1 MKATSNLREVV
12 NRLTV
17 KPQLNISPLT
27 TLARAAVATAAFAC
41 LSGGAGTLAAQT
53 EGNYTVRADQ
63 PHQVIRGL
71 GFEIQSDSIGS
82 GNAGMP
88 EEVIAVPHD
97 LTPSEKVRFAKEMLH
112 GFRYARLAMGLY
124 LRGLDADKKHII
136 ERYPGQMADLKQ
148 MQDLSGIEG
157 FDVEYW
163 SPAPF
168 WKKDKTYYGGTIGGN
183 DPAFVNDFSNA
194 MVQDLKYLK
203 GHGLRVSQWSLQNEP
218 NVDLAAKLQGGPV
231 GSAKGQAYSTCY
243 YSPEDYRTVLSAT
256 APKVKALFP
265 SVDIHAPSNDG
276 ASGKWGQAIRKDP
289 NWKSYVDSWT
299 WHQIGHNSSDQITL
313 RDKYLANTE
322 GKPVYETEFE
332 YQFWDKAISVDGY
345 FMNTGQT
352 LMNWMVFEDSPV
364 WYWIHA
370 LKPVTNMEATGYALG
385 YWRPAGELKNNLQPS
400 IQPGHFDYNPHNY
413 NAIAGFLKYL
423 PWDSTRLAVEESQV
437 LPDQRILVWRAKS
450 GALGVALSNRGTA
463 PFTFHLHGVTSRR
476 LTGHR
481 YTVQTRDTPLSSR
494 SADRDLAITVP
505 PQSFEFWTGK

>member
-1 MKATSNLREVV
+1 MLKLSVRTSRVSSRTPIL
-12 NRLTV
+12 
-17 KPQLNISPLT
+17 
-27 TLARAAVATAAFAC
+27 AVALAMSIACSASCFAQNT
-41 LSGGAGTLAAQT
+41 GT
-53 EGNYTVRADQ
+53 YTVRYDQ

-88 EEVIAVPHD
+88 DDVIAVPHD
-97 LTPSEKVRFAKEMLH
+97 LTATEKVRFAKDMLH

-124 LRGLDADKKHII
+124 LRGLDADHKHII

-168 WKKDKTYYGGTIGGN
+168 WKKDKTYYGGTIAGN
-183 DPAFVNDFSNA
+183 DKAFVNNFSNS
-194 MVQDLKYLK
+194 MIDDLRYLK
-203 GHGLRVSQWSLQNEP
+203 SHGLRVSQWSLQNEP
-218 NVDLAAKLQGGPV
+218 NIDLAAKLQGGPL
-231 GSAKGQAYSTCY
+231 GSAKGQAYSTCF
-243 YSPEDYRTVLSAT
+243 YSPEDYRTVLSVT

-265 SVDIHAPSNDG
+265 NVDIHAPSMSG
-276 ASGKWGQAIRKDP
+276 ASGPYGAEIRKDP

-299 WHQIGHNSSDQITL
+299 WHQIGHNSTDQITL

-385 YWRPAGELKNNLQPS
+385 FWRPQGELKNNLAPA
-400 IQPGHFDYNPHNY
+400 IQPGHWDYNPHNY

-423 PWDSTRLAVEESQV
+423 PWDSTRLAVDESEV
-437 LPDQRILVWRAKS
+437 LKDQRILVWRS
-450 GALGVALSNRGTA
+450 RNGRLGIALSNRGTA
-463 PFTFHLHGVTSRR
+463 PFQFHLRGIRTNR

-481 YTVQTRDTPLSSR
+481 YTVQARDVSLSSKKV
-494 SADRDLAITVP
+494 SDDLVLTVP
-505 PQSFEFWTGK
+505 PQSFEFWME